1 MIVRADGNR
10 QLLITQPDHAA
21 LAARLMREWRADGLP
36 DSPRRDVI
44 LLAIERHDHGWLE
57 VDSAPMVDDE
67 SGEILDFIG
76 TPDDIKRGV
85 WPNVVAQLEADPYA
99 AALVA
104 QHAVH
109 IYRRYRGNPDW
120 MPFFYTMETARDRQL
135 LRSTPLVFED
145 LERDYVFLRVGD
157 LLSLTFCNGWTDVQQ
172 DDLGLNYSFH
182 LEGNRVT
189 VTPDPFQGREIPF
202 EVSARALPLS
212 GFRSPSEA
220 QAAFAAAPIVVLSR
234 RSRGRL
240 DFRGNEPRQRR
251 YLHSALA
258 GPHPR
263 SLSLAHSRSLGP
275 QAPHENVSS
284 KAYRCS
290 GCCPTPASA
299 RSSWSSAASAL

>member
-1 MIVRADGNR
+1 M
-10 QLLITQPDHAA
+10 
-21 LAARLMREWRADGLP
+21 
-36 DSPRRDVI
+36 
-44 LLAIERHDHGWLE
+44 
-57 VDSAPMVDDE
+57 
-67 SGEILDFIG
+67 
-76 TPDDIKRGV
+76 

-109 IYRRYRGNPDW
+109 IYRRYRGNPDS

-189 VTPDPFQGREIPF
+189 VAPDPFQGREIPF

-212 GFRSPSEA
+212 GFHSRSEA
-220 QAAFAAAPIVVLSR
+220 QAAFAAAPIVVL
-234 RSRGRL
+234 
-240 DFRGNEPRQRR
+240 
-251 YLHSALA
+251 A
-258 GPHPR
+258 G
-263 SLSLAHSRSLGP
+263 
-275 QAPHENVSS
+275 V
-284 KAYRCS
+284 
-290 GCCPTPASA
+290 
-299 RSSWSSAASAL
+299 AAGV

>member
-1 MIVRADGNR
+1 LLVLTFPCERQPVIVRADGNR

-21 LAARLMREWRADGLP
+21 LAARLMREWHADGLP

-57 VDSAPMVDDE
+57 VDSAPMVDHE
-67 SGEILDFIG
+67 SGEIVDFIG

-104 QHAVH
+104 QHSVH

-189 VTPDPFQGREIPF
+189 VAPDPFHGREIPF

-220 QAAFAAAPIVVLSR
+220 QAAFAAAPIVVL
-234 RSRGRL
+234 
-240 DFRGNEPRQRR
+240 
-251 YLHSALA
+251 A
-258 GPHPR
+258 G
-263 SLSLAHSRSLGP
+263 
-275 QAPHENVSS
+275 V
-284 KAYRCS
+284 
-290 GCCPTPASA
+290 
-299 RSSWSSAASAL
+299 AAGV